1 MKKKSVNRI
10 SKKLKIPFV
19 QCEPDISSK
28 SILYKYKDRY
38 NIYTISMRLPPCEYY
53 TAVTVG
59 GRQAQPSRATHAT
72 HAAGLD

>member
-1 MKKKSVNRI
+1 MCSLTQMDLYVI
-10 SKKLKIPFV
+10 
-19 QCEPDISSK
+19 DISSK

-59 GRQAQPSRATHAT
+59 GRQAQPSRATHST

>member
-1 MKKKSVNRI
+1 MCSLTQMDLYVI
-10 SKKLKIPFV
+10 
-19 QCEPDISSK
+19 DISSK

-53 TAVTVG
+53 TVVTVG
-59 GRQAQPSRATHAT
+59 GRQAQPSPDTHAT